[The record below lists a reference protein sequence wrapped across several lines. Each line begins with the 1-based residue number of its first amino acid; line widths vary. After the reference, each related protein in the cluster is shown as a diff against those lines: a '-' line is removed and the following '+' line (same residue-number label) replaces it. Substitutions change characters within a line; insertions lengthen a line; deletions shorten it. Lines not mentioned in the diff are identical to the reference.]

1 MKPWNYKQHFQVE
14 LDTCVYFLHTMLNKN
29 KLLWE
34 ITFSKEKMLL
44 RSATKVWDLN
54 LDIPY

>member
-1 MKPWNYKQHFQVE
+1 ME